1 MLSNLFNNVNIYNK
15 LFTIPDTKI
24 LKLSIDKENLSLE
37 ESEKKVFSIFEK
49 SSKKVII
56 KAFSFQPNLN
66 GYGVIIKERKEDLKK
81 GIEKIKLK
89 SEIKF
94 VVDGKDKY
102 IQEELKTY
110 GDVIRVSSVTDL
122 YKNKLISKAY
132 GESKNDVAIYDLMEI
147 VTLGQ
152 ALNKKEVEILTTIH
166 GNAVDGGKVI
176 SIKNGTTYREIFENL
191 KGNYSLLKKV
201 IDGGS
206 INGTPIYDLDSPIK
220 ENSNG
225 ILFLTEKDS
234 PSEEAY
240 SCIRCGKCLRACPEG
255 LNPIKLVELYKM
267 KEKDEFIKFG
277 GEKCIECGLCSFVC
291 PSKIEIAQSI
301 KTAKT
306 FK

>member
-1 MLSNLFNNVNIYNK
+1 MLSNFLNNVNIYNK
-15 LFTIPDTKI
+15 LFTITDAKI
-24 LKLSIDKENLSLE
+24 LKLSIDKENLNLE
-37 ESEKKVFSIFEK
+37 ESEKKVLSIFEK
-49 SSKKVII
+49 SSKRVII

-66 GYGVIIKERKEDLKK
+66 GYGVIIGERKEDLKK

-89 SEIKF
+89 SEVKF

-102 IQEELKTY
+102 IQEELKKY
-110 GDVIRVSSVTDL
+110 GDVIRVSSITDL
-122 YKNKLISKAY
+122 YKDKLISKVY
-132 GESKNDVAIYDLMEI
+132 GESKNDVVIYDLIEI
-147 VTLGQ
+147 VKFGQ
-152 ALNKKEVEILTTIH
+152 ALNKNEVEVLTTIH
-166 GNAVDGGKVI
+166 GSAVNGGKVI
-176 SIKNGTTYREIFENL
+176 SIKNGTTYKEVFERL

-206 INGTPIYDLDSPIK
+206 INGVPIYDLDSPIR

-225 ILFLTEKDS
+225 ILFLSENDS
-234 PSEEAY
+234 PSEESY

-255 LNPIKLVELYKM
+255 LNPIKLVELYRM

-277 GEKCIECGLCSFVC
+277 GEKCIDCGLCSFVC